1 MTIVAY
7 CKKDPNEAGK
17 RVSVTM
23 DSELYEQVNEFRHK
37 YGFPTQTRAII
48 TLILAGLDAERQ
60 PKQ

>member
-1 MTIVAY
+1 MSERRI
-7 CKKDPNEAGK
+7 
-17 RVSVTM
+17 SVTM
-23 DSELYEQVNEFRHK
+23 DAELYEQVNEFRHK